1 MMKLQKTLLTILSM
15 HVAFLTFSQVN
26 QTDAQGRK
34 QGVWEKKYPSSIAYE
49 YKGQFKNDQPVGT
62 FTYFYPS
69 NKVKI
74 VVKHDEKTKRS
85 EAYMYYETGNL
96 MSFGIYKN
104 QKKDSVWTKFGPSKR
119 ISARETF
126 KNDVLEGKTIVY
138 YVPEDLADKSV
149 KIAKES
155 FYKNGKLEGEAIEY
169 FQNGVIKAKSNYLN
183 GLRHGQ
189 FLTNHPNG
197 KPMLEEH
204 YKYNYKNGFFRA
216 FDEEGKE
223 TGRMYYK
230 MGTLLEGD
238 ELQSWIEECKRTGKH
253 LNK

>member
-1 MMKLQKTLLTILSM
+1 MKVQKLILVMLS
-15 HVAFLTFSQVN
+15 VQFAFFTFSQVN
-26 QTDAQGRK
+26 QVDAQGRK

-62 FTYFYPS
+62 FTYYYPS
-69 NKVKI
+69 NKVK
-74 VVKHDEKTKRS
+74 VVMKHDEKTKRS

-119 ISARETF
+119 ISSRESY
-126 KNDVLEGKTIVY
+126 KNDVLDGKSIVY
-138 YVPEDLADKSV
+138 YVPEDITDKSV

-155 FYKNGKLEGEAIEY
+155 TYKNNKLEGLATEY
-169 FQNGVIKAKSNYLN
+169 FESGVIKSKTNYLN

-216 FDEEGKE
+216 FDED
-223 TGRMYYK
+223 GRESARKYYK
-230 MGTLLEGD
+230 MGELLEGE
-238 ELQSWIEECKRTGKH
+238 ELQKWIEECKRTGKN
-253 LNK
+253 LNG